1 MNSKTSR
8 RNFLKSTSLIGSAI
22 SYMLRGPISLSSIQ
36 PSISIESTTNEM
48 EMTMVT
54 NATSDEAADDTN
66 IANIKIEP
74 GAIEM
79 IPILTANI
87 WSD

>member
-1 MNSKTSR
+1 
-8 RNFLKSTSLIGSAI
+8 
-22 SYMLRGPISLSSIQ
+22 
-36 PSISIESTTNEM
+36 M